1 MLGEGKQP
9 TLYYLCI
16 GQMPADLVDE
26 KVKFNLPIYIL
37 NILSVTCHSF
47 VSGHFM
53 LLRLV
58 KMFKKQGNIIS
69 TATASLLNKINKESL
84 FRSVIVF

>member
-16 GQMPADLVDE
+16 GRMPADVVDE

-37 NILSVTCHSF
+37 NILSVACHGF